1 MICGRGVICGRNL
14 KNVFML
20 KPNSPDEE
28 DLVSQILKIYCSLTD
43 ISLIHII
50 SSSLRWLVIV
60 VNKGK

>member
-1 MICGRGVICGRNL
+1 MLNGRGL

-20 KPNSPDEE
+20 KPNSPVE